1 MTPQGA
7 GGAGH
12 CIGDEWIGW
21 GAVVEEARA
30 SRCFLCFFVVD
41 CALDLV
47 RELFLALSRRA
58 HNKKHAVPF

>member
-41 CALDLV
+41 RELDLG
-47 RELFLALSRRA
+47 ARA
-58 HNKKHAVPF
+58 ISGSEPACT